1 VWTSKHPDSE
11 HGVLIEKIMDFS
23 KLSEAKKVIEAS
35 GYHLLL
41 ECQLANSR
49 QDDYN
54 HAASG
59 KGRINS

>member
-1 VWTSKHPDSE
+1 
-11 HGVLIEKIMDFS
+11 MDFS
-23 KLSEAKKVIEAS
+23 ELPEAKKVFEES